1 MNSANNPD
9 LNDNPLAVQTVSIK
23 DGKATAP
30 KRRMSTPAAAW
41 TAYTN
46 CWYQGRKRDARF
58 GDIAG
63 IFAGFP
69 PTPPSVLANNGI
81 PDCPNINTKQFQSK
95 LGKYVSTWNAVSN
108 QSDGWF
114 KVEAYHPDPMEAARR
129 SACLTNYFNDAIR
142 QWDDPDES
150 ADFCSMPEYLLNS
163 ATRDTQMGLFSIG
176 VGMWEDDVD
185 FRWIP
190 IPTRRVF
197 VPQGTRLSL
206 KNCPAI
212 FIEDNNF
219 SVAQLWNMRGKPGW
233 NNDAIERCLFD
244 RVELQAQTQARAWS
258 YSEWINYIRNNDVP
272 YPYDFAPV
280 RVVHSFCQE
289 FDLSIS
295 HSIFCDF
302 TYTSNGGN
310 KDFKRSKQS
319 KQYRDASQEFLFDKA
334 KVATRWQQVVSVF
347 ADSSGP
353 EGDWHGAKGFGDLIY
368 DGCHLNNLAFNRG
381 ATGAFIAN
389 TLMFQGASQSDTDKM
404 DQIVMTPMGI
414 MAPGLQLSEV
424 SFKPDVQGV
433 MSIFQVGTS
442 IIDQNSRDFPQ
453 NQKTAGGDQPTATQV
468 NYDRADEAQFDSLQ
482 VETYRV
488 FGDGL
493 GSEMYRRLAQ
503 PASKYPEDWGGGKVA
518 KKFRE
523 RCKEDGIPE
532 ADLLKVKKVQMNRNG
547 GTGNIS
553 LDVMKADQALSVATP
568 GMGQLN
574 ARKAKIA
581 ALWGHENVPMFIEDA
596 PQPAPDDQQIDT
608 ENLLIQEGQ
617 IPTPFGWQDQQKH
630 VESHLQ
636 LMAEAAQAAEQII
649 KLGAV
654 EQNVDGAEKLSNLI
668 LAGAE
673 HVKRHIALMSEVRG
687 LGKKPSIYAQI
698 IPEATKQVHNLTQI
712 GQSLAEDVAK
722 AKGAQQPQM
731 SPEMM
736 VAQQKMQIEAAKA
749 QQDMEL
755 NKQAHE
761 QKLGQ
766 LAIQNEART
775 QAHLDQSHLKA
786 VTTAAHTEQKLAG
799 ERMAA
804 QQETTLKSVENM
816 QELANKQAL
825 HHQELRHA
833 EEKPTPKTE

>member
-1 MNSANNPD
+1 MNSAVNSD
-9 LNDNPLAVQTVSIK
+9 LNQDALSVQTINIK

-30 KRRMSTPAAAW
+30 KRRMATPSAAW

-58 GDIAG
+58 ADIAG

-95 LGKYVSTWNAVSN
+95 LGKYVSTWNAVSS

-114 KVEAYHPDPMEAARR
+114 KVEASHPDPKEAMRR
-129 SACLTNYFNDAIR
+129 SACLTDYFNDAIR
-142 QWDDPDES
+142 QWDDPDSTAE
-150 ADFCSMPEYLLNS
+150 FCAMPEYLINS

-185 FRWIP
+185 FRWVP

-280 RVVHSFCQE
+280 RVVHAFTQE
-289 FDLSIS
+289 FDLTIS

-302 TYTSNGGN
+302 TYISNTGN
-310 KDFKRSKQS
+310 KDFKRSGQS
-319 KQYRDASQEFLFDKA
+319 KKYRDASQEFLFDKA
-334 KVATRWQQVVSVF
+334 KVATRWQQCISVF

-368 DGCHLNNLAFNRG
+368 DGCHLNNLTFNRG

-389 TLMFQGASQSDTDKM
+389 TLMFEGENQQDTDKL

-414 MAPGLQLSEV
+414 MAPGLRMNPV
-424 SFKPDVQGV
+424 SFKPDIQGV
-433 MSIFQVGTS
+433 MSLFQVGTA

-493 GSEMYRRLAQ
+493 GSEMYRRIAQ
-503 PASKYPEDWGGGKVA
+503 PGKKYPESWGGGKVA
-518 KKFRE
+518 KRFRE
-523 RCKEDGIPE
+523 KCKEAGIPE
-532 ADLLKVKKVQMNRNG
+532 EDLLKVKRVRMNRSG
-547 GTGNIS
+547 GTGNMA

-568 GMGQLN
+568 GVGQLN

-596 PQPAPDDQQIDT
+596 PLPTPDDEKIDT

-617 IPTPFGWQDQQKH
+617 VPGAFPWNDQAKH
-630 VESHLQ
+630 VESHLALLAQ
-636 LMAEAAQAAEQII
+636 AAQAAQDLV
-649 KLGAV
+649 KTGTV
-654 EQNVDGAEKLSNLI
+654 EQNLDGADKLSNLI

-673 HVKRHIALMSEVRG
+673 HVARHIALMQEVRG
-687 LGKKPSIYAQI
+687 IGKKPSIYSQI
-698 IPEATKQVHNLTQI
+698 IPEAEKQVHNLQEI
-712 GQSLAEDVAK
+712 GQSLTEDVQK
-722 AKGAQQPQM
+722 AKQAQQPQM

-736 VAQQKMQIEAAKA
+736 KA
-749 QQDMEL
+749 QQDMQI
-755 NKQAHE
+755 KAAQAQQDLQFRE
-761 QKLGQ
+761 QEHNQKMGN
-766 LAIQNEART
+766 LALTTQART
-775 QAHLDQSHLKA
+775 EAHLQQSHLKA
-786 VTTAAHTEQKLAG
+786 VTTAAHTEQEL
-799 ERMAA
+799 AA
-804 QQETTLKSVENM
+804 QRQRHQEESALSAAENIQKM
-816 QELANKQAL
+816 TQEAAL
-825 HHQELRHA
+825 HHQEIRQA
-833 EEKPTPKTE
+833 EEKPATPKK